1 MRVQS
6 DPSERWWRAFDER
19 DRSFDGIVF
28 AGVVTTGVYCRLSCP
43 GRPKRQ
49 NVRFFATPA
58 AARAAGLRACKRCHP
73 DEAQPPPGPHQ
84 VTVALDA
91 RAPFDWSGL
100 LDFHAARAVPGVEEV
115 LGSAYCRSLSLPHS
129 AGVVTIRVTSA
140 GVDAEFALD
149 DLRDLDVAIERCRAL
164 LDLDADPASVA
175 NALGPD
181 ATIGPLVSAA
191 PGRRIP
197 GHVDGA
203 ELAIRAVL
211 GQQVSVAGARTLA
224 ARLVQT
230 YGRPLAQPTGG
241 VTHLF
246 PTPARIA
253 EADPRHL
260 AMPAA
265 RQRAVRSLASALASG
280 ELSLH
285 PGYGNGDEASARLL
299 ELPGIGPWTA
309 SYIAMRALRDR
320 DAFLPT
326 DLGVVR
332 ALEAL
337 GVDARPKAVQTL
349 GERWRPFRS
358 YAVIHL
364 WASLTPQTP
373 KERLAA

>member
-1 MRVQS
+1 
-6 DPSERWWRAFDER
+6 
-19 DRSFDGIVF
+19 
-28 AGVVTTGVYCRLSCP
+28 
-43 GRPKRQ
+43 
-49 NVRFFATPA
+49 
-58 AARAAGLRACKRCHP
+58 
-73 DEAQPPPGPHQ
+73 
-84 VTVALDA
+84 
-91 RAPFDWSGL
+91 
-100 LDFHAARAVPGVEEV
+100 
-115 LGSAYCRSLSLPHS
+115 
-129 AGVVTIRVTSA
+129 VVTIRVTKA

-149 DLRDLDVAIERCRAL
+149 DLRDLDVAIQRCRAL

-224 ARLVQT
+224 SRLVQT
-230 YGRPLAQPTGG
+230 YGRPLAQPAGG

-253 EADPRHL
+253 EADPKHL
-260 AMPAA
+260 AIPAA
-265 RQRAVRSLASALASG
+265 RQRAVRGLANALATG
-280 ELSLH
+280 ELSLDS
-285 PGYGNGDEASARLL
+285 GSNGDGDEATARLL

-337 GVDARPKAVQTL
+337 GVDARPKSVQQL

-358 YAVIHL
+358 YVVIHL

-373 KERLAA
+373 NERLAA